1 MSTLIT
7 EETLSNSFGS
17 RPTADEYFM
26 AMAMLVATRSTC
38 SRRQVGCVLTD
49 NNNNILATGY
59 NGVARGHPHCNEGH
73 PCPGAYSESGKD
85 LDLCYA
91 IHAEQNALIQCKN
104 LTKVYA
110 CFCTTAPCVMCTK
123 LFLNTTLTRMIYVE
137 SYPQSSISK
146 NISKKTTTVNGKLD
160 WLTMEESRI
169 KNVFKRTFL
178 AT

>member
-1 MSTLIT
+1 
-7 EETLSNSFGS
+7 
-17 RPTADEYFM
+17 M

-38 SRRQVGCVLTD
+38 IRRQVGCVLID

-59 NGVARGHPHCNEGH
+59 NGVVRGQPHCNEGH
-73 PCPGAYSESGKD
+73 PCPGAYSASGKD

-91 IHAEQNALIQCKN
+91 IHAEQNALIQCRD

-146 NISKKTTTVNGKLD
+146 NISKKTRTTGKLE
-160 WLTMEESRI
+160 WLMMEESEI

>member
-1 MSTLIT
+1 MT
-7 EETLSNSFGS
+7 SFGS

-38 SRRQVGCVLTD
+38 IRRQVGCVLID

-59 NGVARGHPHCNEGH
+59 NGVVRGQPHCNEGH
-73 PCPGAYSESGKD
+73 PCPGAYSASGKD

-91 IHAEQNALIQCKN
+91 IHAEQNALIQCRD

-146 NISKKTTTVNGKLD
+146 NISKKTRTTGKLD
-160 WLTMEESRI
+160 WLMMEESEI

>member
-1 MSTLIT
+1 
-7 EETLSNSFGS
+7 
-17 RPTADEYFM
+17 
-26 AMAMLVATRSTC
+26 MLVATRSTC
-38 SRRQVGCVLTD
+38 IRRQVGCVLID

-59 NGVARGHPHCNEGH
+59 NGVVRGEPHCNEGH

-91 IHAEQNALIQCKN
+91 IHAEQNALIQCRD

-146 NISKKTTTVNGKLD
+146 NISKKTRTTGKLD
-160 WLTMEESRI
+160 WLMMEESRI

>member
-1 MSTLIT
+1 
-7 EETLSNSFGS
+7 
-17 RPTADEYFM
+17 
-26 AMAMLVATRSTC
+26 MLVATRSTC
-38 SRRQVGCVLTD
+38 IRRQVGCVLID

-59 NGVARGHPHCNEGH
+59 NGVVRGQPHCNEGH
-73 PCPGAYSESGKD
+73 PCPGAYSASGKD

-91 IHAEQNALIQCKN
+91 IHAEQNALIQCRD

-146 NISKKTTTVNGKLD
+146 NISKKTRTTGKLD
-160 WLTMEESRI
+160 WLMMEESEI

>member
-1 MSTLIT
+1 
-7 EETLSNSFGS
+7 
-17 RPTADEYFM
+17 
-26 AMAMLVATRSTC
+26 MLVATRSTC
-38 SRRQVGCVLTD
+38 IRRQVGIVLID
-49 NNNNILATGY
+49 NNENILATAY
-59 NGVARGHPHCNEGH
+59 DGVVRGQAHCNEGH
-73 PCPGAYSESGKD
+73 PCPGAYSASGKD

-91 IHAEQNALIQCKN
+91 IHAEQNALIQCRD

-146 NISKKTTTVNGKLD
+146 NISKKTRTTGKLD
-160 WLTMEESRI
+160 WLMMEESRI

>member
-1 MSTLIT
+1 
-7 EETLSNSFGS
+7 
-17 RPTADEYFM
+17 
-26 AMAMLVATRSTC
+26 MLVATRSTC
-38 SRRQVGCVLTD
+38 IRRQVGCVLID

-59 NGVARGHPHCNEGH
+59 NGVVRGQPHCNEGH
-73 PCPGAYSESGKD
+73 PCPGAYSASGKD

-91 IHAEQNALIQCKN
+91 IHAEQNALIQCRD

-146 NISKKTTTVNGKLD
+146 NISKKTRTTGNLD
-160 WLTMEESRI
+160 WLMMEESRI
-169 KNVFKRTFL
+169 KNGFKRTFL

>member
-1 MSTLIT
+1 MSLIT
-7 EETLSNSFGS
+7 EENSLTSFGS

-38 SRRQVGCVLTD
+38 IRRQVGCVLID

-59 NGVARGHPHCNEGH
+59 NGVVRGQPHCNEGH
-73 PCPGAYSESGKD
+73 PCPGAYSASGKD

-91 IHAEQNALIQCKN
+91 IHAEQNALIQCKD

-123 LFLNTTLTRMIYVE
+123 LFLNTTLTRMIYVK
-137 SYPQSSISK
+137 SYPQLNISE
-146 NISKKTTTVNGKLD
+146 NISKKTTTTGKLE
-160 WLTMEESRI
+160 WLMMEESRI
-169 KNVFKRTFL
+169 KNVFKRAFL

>member
-1 MSTLIT
+1 
-7 EETLSNSFGS
+7 
-17 RPTADEYFM
+17 
-26 AMAMLVATRSTC
+26 MLVATRSTC
-38 SRRQVGCVLTD
+38 IRRQVGCVLID

-59 NGVARGHPHCNEGH
+59 NGVVRGQPHCNEGH
-73 PCPGAYSESGKD
+73 PCPGAYSASGKD

-91 IHAEQNALIQCKN
+91 IHAEQNALIQCKD

-146 NISKKTTTVNGKLD
+146 NISKKTRTTGKLD
-160 WLTMEESRI
+160 WLMMEESRI

>member
-1 MSTLIT
+1 MSLIT
-7 EETLSNSFGS
+7 EENSLTSFGS

-38 SRRQVGCVLTD
+38 IRRQVGCVLID

-59 NGVARGHPHCNEGH
+59 NGVVRGQPHCNEGH
-73 PCPGAYSESGKD
+73 YCPGAYSESGKD

-91 IHAEQNALIQCKN
+91 IHAEQNALIQCRD

-146 NISKKTTTVNGKLD
+146 NISKKTRTTGKLD
-160 WLTMEESRI
+160 WLMMEESRI